1 MDTAGGN
8 VMEPAARRVATTT
21 GSAPGMTIAY
31 RDAGA
36 EDRDA
41 LVALGRASFDA
52 AFGHLYRPEDLAAFL
67 HGVHSPETVA
77 AQLADRAIAYRLAT
91 RGDRLAG
98 FAKLADGA
106 RFGVET
112 GARRPVAL
120 SQLYT
125 DPALTG
131 QGIGARLMD
140 WTIEEARRRRADA
153 VQLSVW
159 SGNEGA
165 QRFYARHGFVKV
177 ADIDFMVGSHR
188 DEEFLLERRL

>member
-1 MDTAGGN
+1 MDTAGDN
-8 VMEPAARRVATTT
+8 VMEPAARRVAATSAEIVYRHAT
-21 GSAPGMTIAY
+21 G
-31 RDAGA
+31 

-52 AFGHLYRPEDLAAFL
+52 AFGHLYQPEDLAAFL
-67 HGVHSPETVA
+67 HSAHSPEKVA
-77 AQLADRAIAYRLAT
+77 AQLADRSVAYRLAT
-91 RGDRLAG
+91 RGGRLAG
-98 FAKLADGA
+98 FAKLVEGA
-106 RFGVET
+106 RFGVDT

-120 SQLYT
+120 AQLYT

-140 WTIEEARRRRADA
+140 WAIDEARQRRADA

-177 ADIDFMVGSHR
+177 ADIDFMVGRHR
-188 DEEFLLERRL
+188 DDELMLERRL

>member
-1 MDTAGGN
+1 MDTARGN
-8 VMEPAARRVATTT
+8 LMEPAARRE
-21 GSAPGMTIAY
+21 APAGAAIAY
-31 RDAGA
+31 RDATS

-52 AFGHLYRPEDLAAFL
+52 AFGHLYQPEDLAAFL
-67 HGVHSPETVA
+67 HSAHSPEKVA
-77 AQLADRAIAYRLAT
+77 AQLADRGVAYRLAT

-98 FAKLADGA
+98 FAKLVEGA
-106 RFGVET
+106 HFGVAT

-120 SQLYT
+120 AQLYT

-140 WTIEEARRRRADA
+140 WTIDEARRRRADA

-159 SGNEGA
+159 AENAGA

-188 DEEFLLERRL
+188 DDEFMLELRL